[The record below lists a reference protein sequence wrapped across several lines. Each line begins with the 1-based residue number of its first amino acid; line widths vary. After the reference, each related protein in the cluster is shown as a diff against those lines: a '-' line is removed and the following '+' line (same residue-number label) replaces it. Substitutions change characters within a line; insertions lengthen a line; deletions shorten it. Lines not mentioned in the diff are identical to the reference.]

1 MRRALW
7 VALGVTSATIAIIT
21 FWPTPVDA
29 PAKGTIRDILT
40 TLHDAGVP
48 PQVNYSFVEIASNVV
63 MFIPL
68 GALIAALLPVNRWW
82 AAVLLGSLGS
92 CLIELT
98 QLAFLPHRFASM
110 VDIAANTAGALLGA
124 LLAEAIRRARQ
135 SRA

>member
-1 MRRALW
+1 MRRGLWAALAV
-7 VALGVTSATIAIIT
+7 VAVTIAIIT

-29 PAKGTIRDILT
+29 PAKGTIRDILA

-68 GALIAALLPVNRWW
+68 GALIAALLPTNRWW
-82 AAVLLGSLGS
+82 AAALMGGLGS
-92 CLIELT
+92 CLIELA
-98 QLAFLPHRFASM
+98 QLALLPHRFASV
-110 VDIAANTAGALLGA
+110 VDIMANTAGALLGA
-124 LLAEAIRRARQ
+124 LLARAIRRARQ